1 MPQTDHK
8 TQPNSHVDKLEYAIN
23 LAKAGRKKEAH
34 QALRKIVALQPVNQ
48 AAWLWLSALATE
60 RAEAEAALAQARKIN
75 PAHSSLRSAEQWLI
89 KRFAPQPHTKV
100 RTVVEMAAQS
110 GPPEREAMKSSPEST
125 GQARHPTQA
134 HHPTETSTQAHITED
149 KIAEEVPPSQPQKP
163 QTVQTVLDT
172 QTKESEIVE
181 PPPLFSV
188 LSNYGHLFGLYNK
201 LSLGL
206 VIFAVLIGLTVLFL
220 GLGLELNA
228 TAQSYRLIQNQ
239 SLAAAEPTVDFD
251 RYQAE
256 LKLAEAERN
265 WPKAIAIL
273 EALHRAEPDSQMIG
287 EQLAQAYLQNGITL
301 RHKGYIEQAVP
312 AFEQALALTP
322 YRLRAQHEHRLASNY
337 LEGTRQYQAGHW
349 QEAIKALE
357 MVRAEADDYVNVND
371 LLYSAYYNH
380 GLAQK
385 AVGDLSQARDAFEA
399 AIMLRPDLAE
409 PRLKIAELEYALAPE
424 TPPDIPIST
433 VSAKNQF
440 IVVGIAEQ
448 RMQVY
453 EAGRKVFDF
462 VVSTG
467 EPGRDTAIG
476 EFEILDKIDV
486 AYASTWNLDMPYW
499 MGIYWSGPLENGI
512 HGLPTVKH
520 TGYKLWDGYL
530 GQRVSYGCIILG
542 DEDVVALYEWVQVG
556 AKVKIVPSLAD
567 WSLEEEQE

>member
-1 MPQTDHK
+1 MPQTNHK
-8 TQPNSHVDKLEYAIN
+8 TQPNSPVAKLEYAIN

-34 QALRKIVALQPVNQ
+34 QALRKIVALQPMNQ

-75 PAHSSLRSAEQWLI
+75 PAHPSLRSAQQWLA
-89 KRFAPQPHTKV
+89 KRFSPQPHTKERAV
-100 RTVVEMAAQS
+100 IDMAVQ
-110 GPPEREAMKSSPEST
+110 PERPKQETVKSSPKST
-125 GQARHPTQA
+125 GQTPPT
-134 HHPTETSTQAHITED
+134 TEVSPQPHNKKDKVTE
-149 KIAEEVPPSQPQKP
+149 KIPPSRPQED
-163 QTVQTVLDT
+163 QTVKTPFAA
-172 QTKESEIVE
+172 QTKESERVE
-181 PPPLFSV
+181 RPFIPLP
-188 LSNYGHLFGLYNK
+188 SNYGHLFGLYNK

-206 VIFAVLIGLTVLFL
+206 VIFAVLIGLTVLFF
-220 GLGLELNA
+220 GLGMELNA

-239 SLAAAEPTVDFD
+239 SLAATESTIDFD
-251 RYQAE
+251 RYQTE
-256 LKLAEAERN
+256 LRAAQAERN

-273 EALHRAEPDSQMIG
+273 EALHRAEPDSQVIG

-322 YRLRAQHEHRLASNY
+322 YRLRAQHEQRLASNY
-337 LEGTRQYQAGHW
+337 LEGTHQYQTGHW
-349 QEAIKALE
+349 QEAINALE
-357 MVRAEADDYVNVND
+357 TVRAEDDSYVNVSD
-371 LLYSAYYNH
+371 LLYSAYYNY
-380 GLAQK
+380 GLSQK
-385 AVGDLSQARDAFEA
+385 ATGALSQARDAFEA
-399 AIMLRPDLAE
+399 AIMLRPDLAD
-409 PRLKIAELEYALAPE
+409 PRLKIAELDYALAPE
-424 TPPDIPIST
+424 TPPAIPIST

-448 RMQVY
+448 RMHVY
-453 EAGRKVFDF
+453 EAGQKVFDF

-476 EFEILDKIDV
+476 EFEILDKIDL

-542 DEDVVALYEWVQVG
+542 DEDIVALYDWVQIG

-567 WSLEEEQE
+567 WSLAKE